1 MVQVLILA
9 DRATQQQ
16 LEEFFLRR
24 EYGVELCD
32 SAAAARA
39 AVDSRSYPFVV
50 LDLAGDPE
58 AALEICRRI
67 RARPDSRATY
77 ILTLPAEE
85 TPRAMRA
92 ALAAGAD
99 DYLLKPIREAALQ
112 LRLAIGQ
119 RRLAS
124 RTGAGERL
132 ERSERRYRT
141 LAATMNEGF
150 FQVDE
155 RGIIEFANSR
165 LSEITGYT
173 QDELVGERA
182 DDLLVA
188 DAVRRRLPGQTLLGI
203 GTGSESYSIPLQAKS
218 GEELWVN
225 LTAAPLPS
233 VESRGHGTVGLVE
246 DVSDQ
251 RSAEEGMRHRE
262 EYFRVLMENAS
273 DLITLIDPDGRILY
287 QSRSSEPLLGWK
299 AAELVG
305 RDFGDFL
312 PEEDRERFAATLEA
326 AAGEAGGSAK
336 VELRFRHRSGNWR
349 TLESLCNNLVDN
361 PVVGGV
367 ALTSRDMTEHRRV
380 EAALKRERAFFEQLF
395 RNSPSG
401 IVILDR
407 SERVVDVNRAFVDLF
422 QYEVAELAGKPLHD
436 FIVPDDLR
444 DEAGQLSELVTAH
457 QSVERETVRRRKDG
471 TRVDVAILA
480 YPIELQGRRIG
491 GFGLYNDITER
502 KKAER
507 KLFYD
512 AFHDSLTGLPNR
524 TLLTERLERDLRRA
538 RRRPDYQFALLFL
551 DLDRFKAIND
561 NLGHAAGD
569 ELLKEV
575 AERLQECLR
584 PGDTTARLGGDEF
597 TVILEDIPNS
607 FEAARIAERM
617 LAALA
622 RPFVLGGQEQLTS
635 VSIGIAFSSTG
646 YTRVDDLMR
655 DADLAMYRAKSRG
668 RGCYE
673 IFDSDMHSSEVER
686 LRLQREL
693 TTALAEDQLVL
704 YYQPL
709 IALSTGSIVGF
720 EALVR
725 WLHPQRG
732 LRLPAELIPA
742 CRETGLVAI
751 VGRWV
756 LAEACRQLVA
766 WQRRFPGSDAVQ
778 ASVNLSLD
786 EVTDPFFLEELDR
799 IVGETGVKPATLS
812 LEFAEEVTAIDGAAH
827 LMWEIDRR
835 GFRLAIDDFGT
846 GRTSLDALHR
856 LPISSI
862 KVDRSFVELM
872 HPGGSEAEVVRAA
885 AALGA
890 SLGLG
895 VVAEGV
901 ESAEQ
906 LERLRALGVGF
917 AQGYLFSPPL
927 PAAEAEVLIAEDRR
941 W

>member
-1 MVQVLILA
+1 MQVLVLA
-9 DRATQQQ
+9 DRATERQ
-16 LEEFFLRR
+16 LEEFFRR
-24 EYGVELCD
+24 RGTGVETCAD
-32 SAAAARA
+32 AAAARDAIA
-39 AVDSRSYPFVV
+39 ARFFPFAL
-50 LDLAGDPE
+50 LDLAGDPA
-58 AALEICRRI
+58 AALELCAEI
-67 RARPDSRATY
+67 RARPDGRGTY
-77 ILTLPAEE
+77 ILVFPAEE

-112 LRLAIGQ
+112 LRLAIGE

-124 RTGAGERL
+124 RTRAAECL
-132 ERSERRYRT
+132 ERHQRRYRT
-141 LAATMNEGF
+141 LVETMNEGL

-173 QDELVGERA
+173 QAELVGERA

-203 GTGSESYSIPLQAKS
+203 GTGSERYSIPLKAKS
-218 GEELWVN
+218 GDELWVN
-225 LTAAPLPS
+225 LTAAPLPP
-233 VESRGHGTVGLVE
+233 VEGGGPGSVGLVE
-246 DVSDQ
+246 DVTGQ
-251 RSAEEGMRHRE
+251 RSAEEGLRHR
-262 EYFRVLMENAS
+262 
-273 DLITLIDPDGRILY
+273 
-287 QSRSSEPLLGWK
+287 
-299 AAELVG
+299 
-305 RDFGDFL
+305 
-312 PEEDRERFAATLEA
+312 
-326 AAGEAGGSAK
+326 
-336 VELRFRHRSGNWR
+336 
-349 TLESLCNNLVDN
+349 
-361 PVVGGV
+361 
-367 ALTSRDMTEHRRV
+367 

-407 SERVVDVNRAFVDLF
+407 SERIVDANRAFVDLF

-436 FIVPDDLR
+436 FIVPDKLR
-444 DEAGQLSELVTAH
+444 QEAAQLAELVTGR
-457 QSVERETVRRRKDG
+457 QTVERETVRRRKDG
-471 TRVDVAILA
+471 TLVDVSILA
-480 YPIELQGRRIG
+480 YPIELQGKLIG
-491 GFGLYNDITER
+491 GFGLYSDITER

-512 AFHDSLTGLPNR
+512 AFHDALTGLPNR

-538 RRRPDYQFALLFL
+538 RRRPDYEFALLFL

-575 AERLQECLR
+575 AERLAECLR
-584 PGDTTARLGGDEF
+584 PGDTIARLGGDEF
-597 TVILEDIPNS
+597 TVILEDIPGS

-617 LAALA
+617 LEALA
-622 RPFVLGGQEQLTS
+622 RPFLLAGQEQVTS
-635 VSIGIAFSSTG
+635 ASIGIAFSSTG
-646 YTRVDDLMR
+646 YDRVDDLMR
-655 DADLAMYRAKSRG
+655 DADIAMYRAKSRG

-673 IFDSDMHSSEVER
+673 IFDSAMHSSEVER

-693 TTALAEDQLVL
+693 TAALEQDQLAV

-709 IALSTGSIVGF
+709 ISLATGRIVGF
-720 EALVR
+720 EGLVR
-725 WLHPQRG
+725 WLHPERG

-756 LAEACRQLVA
+756 FAETCRQLVD
-766 WQRRFPGSDAVQ
+766 WQRRFPAADAVQ

-799 IVGETGVKPATLS
+799 IVGETGVQPAALS
-812 LEFAEEVTAIDGAAH
+812 LEIAEEVTAIDDAAD
-827 LMWEIDRR
+827 LLWELDRR

-846 GRTSLDALHR
+846 GRTSLDSLHR
-856 LPISSI
+856 LPISSVKI
-862 KVDRSFVELM
+862 DRSFIELM
-872 HPGGSEAEVVRAA
+872 HPGEAEAEVVRAA
-885 AALGA
+885 TALGS
-890 SLGLG
+890 SLGLA

-901 ESAEQ
+901 ESREQ

-927 PAAEAEVLIAEDRR
+927 PATEAELLISENRR